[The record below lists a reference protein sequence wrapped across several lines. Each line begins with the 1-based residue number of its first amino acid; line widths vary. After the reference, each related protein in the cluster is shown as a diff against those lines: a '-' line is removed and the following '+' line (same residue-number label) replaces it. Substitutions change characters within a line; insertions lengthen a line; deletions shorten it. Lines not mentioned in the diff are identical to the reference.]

1 MDAEIM
7 ARIVQEL
14 KENRNAALAILTKSD
29 GSSPGKEG
37 FMLGVFEDGST
48 IGTLGGGAVEFS
60 AITKAKECMK
70 EGISKSLSY
79 SLGPEGN
86 VGMLC
91 GGLNEIYIKTFRA
104 PEKLLIIGGGHIA
117 FELFKLCEA
126 LQFKVVIFEDR
137 EEYGDS
143 NRFPNSEI
151 ILGDYNEELKNY
163 PVDNK
168 CYVVIV
174 TKGHKFDQG
183 ALEAVVNS
191 NAKYIGMIG
200 SLNKTRKIMEN
211 LMNNGVK
218 AEKLE
223 RVFAPIGIAI
233 GGDSPAEIAIS
244 IMSEILLVK
253 NNGSLTHMKE
263 RLVLE

>member
-1 MDAEIM
+1 VEVEIM
-7 ARIVQEL
+7 EKIVQEL
-14 KENRNAALAILTKSD
+14 KTGKNAALAILTKCD

-70 EGISKSLSY
+70 EGVSKSLSY
-79 SLGPEGN
+79 SLGPDGN
-86 VGMLC
+86 IGMLC
-91 GGLNEIYIKTFRA
+91 GGLNEIYIKTFRS

-117 FELFKLCEA
+117 YELFKLCDA
-126 LQFKVVIFEDR
+126 LQFKAVIFEDR
-137 EEYGDS
+137 EEYGDP
-143 NRFPNSEI
+143 NRFPSAEI
-151 ILGDYNEELKNY
+151 VLGDYSECLKNY
-163 PVDNK
+163 PIDDK

-191 NAKYIGMIG
+191 EAKYIGMIG
-200 SLNKTRKIMEN
+200 SLNKTKKIMEN
-211 LMNNGVK
+211 LK
-218 AEKLE
+218 EKGISENKLK
-223 RVFAPIGIAI
+223 RVFAPIGVAI
-233 GGDSPAEIAIS
+233 GGETPAEIAIS
-244 IMSEILLVK
+244 IISEILLVK

-263 RLVLE
+263 RLNF